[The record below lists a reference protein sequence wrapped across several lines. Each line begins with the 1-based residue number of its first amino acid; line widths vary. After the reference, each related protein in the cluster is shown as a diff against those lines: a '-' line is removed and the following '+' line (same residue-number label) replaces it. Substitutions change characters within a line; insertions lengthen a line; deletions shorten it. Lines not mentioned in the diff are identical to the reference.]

1 MFVSC
6 CVKCLVSVLVDS
18 PNNVI
23 NFLFSNFYIN
33 EISTLHGPGVR
44 LWGAILHPHSYWH
57 FLPSFQNINGIQFIC
72 VSSSGWMWLAGEDI
86 RPHLRCVSTVKWVW
100 GPWPW
105 PPVAT
110 TAPLF
115 ITGLGP
121 GAGGSL
127 PAQHRRWLLQTIIT
141 SWWFFLNFSPDDK
154 MHIIVMHCVLRN
166 FVIVSI

>member
-18 PNNVI
+18 PNYVI

-44 LWGAILHPHSYWH
+44 LWRAILHPHSYWH

-105 PPVAT
+105 PVAT

-121 GAGGSL
+121 GAGDRGVTAR
-127 PAQHRRWLLQTIIT
+127 PAQEMVAANYNYLLMIFLKFFPRW
-141 SWWFFLNFSPDDK
+141 
-154 MHIIVMHCVLRN
+154 
-166 FVIVSI
+166 